1 MDTPLLHLRMS
12 RFQALHDLLTGAALR
27 DLPKNEHMPN
37 RPPLHH
43 REQGDSARQ
52 QPDLATQTLG

>member
-1 MDTPLLHLRMS
+1 MS